1 MKETWHVFGVMKW
14 VCQSLVFCF
23 VGVLN
28 AQRLCSVVETV
39 ATVFLCRC
47 AGVFS
52 AQHLCSLVDSF
63 YNCFCVGVQAYLMHN
78 IYAQLLRHVAT
89 SVGVRDA
96 QLNKITRNL
105 TSLQPRH
112 VNIKPAFWSASEL
125 HTFTHTLTHAH
136 THLTAWV

>member
-1 MKETWHVFGVMKW
+1 
-14 VCQSLVFCF
+14 
-23 VGVLN
+23 
-28 AQRLCSVVETV
+28 
-39 ATVFLCRC
+39 
-47 AGVFS
+47 
-52 AQHLCSLVDSF
+52 
-63 YNCFCVGVQAYLMHN
+63 MHN

-125 HTFTHTLTHAH
+125 HTHSRTHPFNCLGLKLPGRATTRKLKPVWILLKQEKVSGFGMSWAICKSASRSRQITMPATHQSVFYRLYALPA
-136 THLTAWV
+136 TQPTASKH